1 MNNKVLFFLF
11 ATIILIFVSM
21 GINAIDEID
30 SSFMDLLQEQMVS
43 IQGIKKVFDGLRGF
57 KEFLYYM
64 SGLAVAIIAAV
75 FMSRR
80 NKKSI

>member
-11 ATIILIFVSM
+11 ATIILIFVFM

-30 SSFMDLLQEQMVS
+30 SSFVDVLQEQMGS
-43 IQGIKKVFDGLRGF
+43 IQGIKKVFDGLQGF